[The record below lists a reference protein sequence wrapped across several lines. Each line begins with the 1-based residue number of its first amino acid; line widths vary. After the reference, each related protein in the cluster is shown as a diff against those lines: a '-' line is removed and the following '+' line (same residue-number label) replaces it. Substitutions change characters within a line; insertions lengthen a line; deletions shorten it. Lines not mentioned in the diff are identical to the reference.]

1 MPQSHFSVALG
12 VSTILQD
19 GMCKTMAMLPKRRTL
34 KEKHKDLIFYC
45 LMMAF
50 PVLQF
55 LVFYIGV
62 NFNSILLAFQDID
75 LLAGTKVFTLQN
87 IRDAFQQ
94 ITQSPALLAALRT
107 SLVAF
112 VIIMCISTPLALLFS
127 YYIYKK
133 QPGHGIFRVILFLP
147 SILSAIVMVAIFQ
160 AFVERA
166 IPSAS
171 KLFFGADMLGLL
183 ENVDTRFVTL
193 MFYNVW
199 FGFGTNVLLYTNAM
213 SGISPEVVE
222 SAHLDGAV
230 GLKEFLHISLPMI
243 WPTLVTFVVVNVAG
257 IFVNQLNL
265 FSFYG
270 AAAPEGVQTYGYY
283 LYKEVQT
290 AKSEAEYPILSAIGL
305 LLTLVAVPLTMGIR
319 RLLEKCGPK
328 EE

>member
-1 MPQSHFSVALG
+1 
-12 VSTILQD
+12 
-19 GMCKTMAMLPKRRTL
+19 MATLKRRKTL

-45 LMMAF
+45 IMMAF

-55 LVFYIGV
+55 AVFYIGV

-75 LLAGTKVFTLQN
+75 LLAGTKTFTFQN
-87 IRDAFQQ
+87 IADAYQQ
-94 ITQSPALLAALRT
+94 ITQSPALLSALKT

-112 VIIMCISTPLALLFS
+112 LVIMLISTPLGLLFS
-127 YYIYKK
+127 FYIYKK
-133 QPGHGIFRVILFLP
+133 QPGSGIFRVILFLP

-166 IPSAS
+166 IPSAAS
-171 KLFFGADMLGLL
+171 SFFGVDMPGLL
-183 ENVDTRFVTL
+183 ENVDSRFVTL

-199 FGFGTNVLLYTNAM
+199 FGFGTNVLMYTNAM

-230 GLKEFLHISLPMI
+230 GFREFVHISLPSI
-243 WPTLVTFVVVNVAG
+243 WPTIVTFVVVNVAG
-257 IFVNQLNL
+257 IFINQLNL

-270 AAAPEGVQTYGYY
+270 AAAPEGVQTYGYF

-305 LLTLVAVPLTMGIR
+305 LLTVVAVPLTMGIR
-319 RLLEKCGPK
+319 RLMEKFGPS
-328 EE
+328 ED